1 VFINN
6 VKNREFINRQN
17 KCIEKLEDENLSGL
31 MIWSRGGGVFDRYA
45 NVDYL
50 ANHYQQRCFLP
61 DYMPLWSGRS
71 HTVLFLTQ
79 NSDPVLI
86 VSSPE
91 YKEDLI
97 MVDDIRYNTD
107 FAQEIVNTIKEL
119 NMDHDD
125 IGIIGSDVMTY
136 HHYINI
142 IDNLPELSLIEA
154 EHILNPQRRIK
165 STREKTAIKHACEIG
180 TKAIDI
186 AMENVQE
193 GLTESQVIAP
203 AIEKV
208 FAEGA
213 ALYFVVT
220 SSGPYSNSAH
230 SIDFPGYDGD
240 RLLKNGEIFRIDL
253 IIAYDGYICDFGRST
268 IVGGNPSKEQKEM
281 LDLVTNSC
289 EYLID
294 SIKPGMKVSELVLI
308 GDNYLKDQG
317 VSLAQQQDNPNQIY
331 AAYPPHWGHGIGMTW
346 ERPWLVK
353 DEDIVIKPNMF
364 LAVEK
369 ALYKP
374 GTGTVSYEQNFLVTE
389 NGTEVLTKSKK
400 KWY

>member
-1 VFINN
+1 MFVNN
-6 VKNREFINRQN
+6 IDKQEFINRQQ
-17 KCIEKLEDENLSGL
+17 KCIEKIEDKNISGL
-31 MIWSRGGGVFDRYA
+31 MVWSRGGGVFDRYA
-45 NVDYL
+45 DVDYL

-71 HTVLFLTQ
+71 HTVLFLTK

-119 NMDHDD
+119 GMDHDD

-136 HHYINI
+136 HHYRNI
-142 IDNLPELSLIEA
+142 LDQLPDLSLVET

-165 STREKTAIKHACEIG
+165 SSRGRTATRKACEIG
-180 TKAIDI
+180 TEAIDI
-186 AMENVQE
+186 AMNNVKE

-203 AIEKV
+203 AIGKV
-208 FAEGA
+208 VAEGA

-253 IIAYDGYICDFGRST
+253 IIAYEGYICDFGRST
-268 IVGGNPSKEQKEM
+268 IVGGKPSQAQKEM
-281 LDLVTNSC
+281 LDLVTESC
-289 EYLID
+289 EYLIK
-294 SIKPGMKVSELVLI
+294 SIEPGIKVNELVSI
-308 GDNYLKDQG
+308 GDSYLEDKG
-317 VSLAQQQDNPNQIY
+317 VSLSQKQDNPDQIY

-346 ERPWLVK
+346 ERPWLVEN
-353 DEDIVIKPNMF
+353 EDIIIKPNMF

-389 NGTEVLTKSKK
+389 DGTEVLTESKK